1 MKETK
6 IRYSKQRELILLNL
20 QNRCD
25 HPTAEMIYQDLK
37 QDHPNL
43 SLGTVYRN
51 LNQLCQNNQILRLDM
66 GGPMVRYDGNINPHI
81 HFVCEQCGKIYDIK
95 TIDAAV
101 IKQLQDHQPHK
112 ITNIDIKMTGICQE
126 CLHQQKAA

>member
-1 MKETK
+1 MKDTK
-6 IRYSKQRELILLNL
+6 IRYSKQRELILSNL

-51 LNQLCQNNQILRLDM
+51 LNQLCQSNQILRLDM
-66 GGPMVRYDGNINPHI
+66 GGPMVRYDGNVKPHI
-81 HFVCEQCGKIYDIK
+81 HFVCEHCGKIYDIES
-95 TIDAAV
+95 IDTTL
-101 IKQLQDHQPHK
+101 IRQLQEQQPHK
-112 ITNIDIKMTGICQE
+112 INSIDIKLTGICQE